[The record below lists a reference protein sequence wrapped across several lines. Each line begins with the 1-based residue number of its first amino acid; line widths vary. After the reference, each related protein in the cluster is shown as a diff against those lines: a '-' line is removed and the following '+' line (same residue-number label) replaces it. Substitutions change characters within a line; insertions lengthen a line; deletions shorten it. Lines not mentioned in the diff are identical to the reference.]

1 MNQHRIILSIGSN
14 KGNKLKNIK
23 KCIELIHNKIATVI
37 NVSKVYETPS
47 WGFQSDAFYN
57 VALLVHT
64 EKSPHEILE
73 KILGIEREL
82 GRIRTKSDGYQSR
95 EIDIDIIAF
104 DREIIASENLQIPH
118 PRMQDRLFVL
128 KPIEDLLITRGIK
141 QGVDGRVFDFGD
153 EEEHSGKVYKKKI
166 KIKAGIDKEN
176 AKKIVQ
182 LIKQSKLK
190 VQAAIMD
197 DIVRVSGKKIDE
209 LQAVISMLRS
219 SDLNLPLQFIN
230 MK

>member
-1 MNQHRIILSIGSN
+1 MAS
-14 KGNKLKNIK
+14 
-23 KCIELIHNKIATVI
+23 
-37 NVSKVYETPS
+37 
-47 WGFQSDAFYN
+47 
-57 VALLVHT
+57 
-64 EKSPHEILE
+64 
-73 KILGIEREL
+73 
-82 GRIRTKSDGYQSR
+82 
-95 EIDIDIIAF
+95 F
-104 DREIIASENLQIPH
+104 DIASEVDVQKLDNTVNVVRREIQNRYDLKNTETELVLDKKNLVIDIQTLNP
-118 PRMQDRLFVL
+118 MGL

>member
-1 MNQHRIILSIGSN
+1 MAS
-14 KGNKLKNIK
+14 
-23 KCIELIHNKIATVI
+23 
-37 NVSKVYETPS
+37 
-47 WGFQSDAFYN
+47 
-57 VALLVHT
+57 
-64 EKSPHEILE
+64 
-73 KILGIEREL
+73 
-82 GRIRTKSDGYQSR
+82 
-95 EIDIDIIAF
+95 F
-104 DREIIASENLQIPH
+104 DIASEVDVQKLDNTVNVVRREIQNRYDLKNTETELVLDKKNLVIDIQTLNP
-118 PRMQDRLFVL
+118 MGL

-153 EEEHSGKVYKKKI
+153 EEEYSGKVYKKKI